1 MSEKAARNMKTKTLC
16 LHGVDDPALNSLG
29 DFKVVARSN
38 SREDLRL
45 ALTSVRPDAMIIDLD
60 SPTALDALA
69 DTREILPD
77 IAIIGVTGETDPKFV
92 ISAVRAGCKQISPK
106 PLDVIDLLV
115 AIRRAL
121 NDTSSQ
127 VTGRVIGVMAAS
139 GGAGATTIAA
149 CMAMGA
155 AEATKQR
162 ALLVDADFD
171 FGGVARAW
179 DLKPEHTV
187 ADLLSAGSL
196 DPVLL
201 EKAVIE
207 VPGNVAILARPKT
220 IDQGHAIDDTMM
232 TMLVQTAKTV
242 FPTVVID
249 FPHKLDGVVW
259 AALQQCD
266 KLVIVIQMTVPAV
279 DNCVRLLSALTSL
292 GMPAEKIEV
301 IVNRYRK
308 NVHFISTEL
317 IEERLQ
323 KKVMGLVPNDFKSVC
338 AAIDM
343 GQPIPADNIV
353 RTAVTK
359 IASKLIGIGDEAVVA
374 KSGWLSKLRLRAG

>member
-1 MSEKAARNMKTKTLC
+1 MKIKTIC
-16 LHGVDDPALNSLG
+16 LHDVDDPILNTLA
-29 DFKVVARSN
+29 DFKIVARTK

-45 ALTSVRPDAMIIDLD
+45 ALTSVRPDALIIDLD
-60 SPTALDALA
+60 TPTAIDSLVDA
-69 DTREILPD
+69 REILPEL
-77 IAIIGVTGETDPKFV
+77 AIIGVTGETDPKFV
-92 ISAVRAGCKQISPK
+92 ISAVRAGCRQISSK
-106 PLDVIDLLV
+106 PLDVNDLLV

-121 NDTSSQ
+121 NESATQ
-127 VTGRVIGVMAAS
+127 VTGRIIGVMAS
-139 GGAGATTIAA
+139 TGGAGATTIAA

-155 AEATKQR
+155 AEVTKQR
-162 ALLVDADFD
+162 TLIVDADFD

-179 DLKPEHTV
+179 DLKPEHTI

-201 EKAVIE
+201 EKAVVE

-220 IDQGHAIDDTMM
+220 VDQAHAIDDTMM
-232 TMLVQTAKTV
+232 TMLLQTAKTV
-242 FPTVVID
+242 FPTVVVD

-279 DNCVRLLSALTSL
+279 DNCVRLLLALTSL
-292 GMPAEKIEV
+292 GMSPDKIEV

-308 NVHFISTEL
+308 NVHFISTDL

-343 GQPIPADNIV
+343 GQPIPQDNAV

-359 IASKLIGIGDEAVVA
+359 IAAKLAGVSDEAAVA
-374 KSGWLSKLRLRAG
+374 KSGWLSKLRLRTT